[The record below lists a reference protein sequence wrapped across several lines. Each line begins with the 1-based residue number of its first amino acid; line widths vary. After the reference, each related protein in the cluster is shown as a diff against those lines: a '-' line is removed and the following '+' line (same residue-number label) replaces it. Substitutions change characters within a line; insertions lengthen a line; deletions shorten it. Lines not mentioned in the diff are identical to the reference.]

1 MNINSIIKEN
11 TAKALKALFGADVK
25 PQDVSINETRKE
37 FEGDATVL
45 VFPFVRVAKKKPEE
59 AGEMIGAYLLEN
71 VTEVTAFNVVKGF
84 LNLSISNAYWLNFF
98 KETTSHTSY
107 GKLDATGKN
116 IVLEYC
122 GPNTNKPLHLGHI
135 RNMLLGYATANLLE
149 AAGNEV
155 HKVNIYN
162 DRGIAICK
170 SMLAWQKFG
179 NGETPESTGMKGDH
193 FAGKYYVLFDQKH
206 KEQLLEIEAKIV
218 ENQKLLSNDE
228 EIDKEDS
235 TQLIMLAVIVSVL
248 IVAIVLFYKN
258 KEKEVSKEDK
268 TLLSLFF
275 ASLSIGAG
283 AGYLVNKKLEENKD
297 RLDLLEDDIK
307 ELKQNNTIKE
317 LINSNEIAEA
327 KRLFEKYPNAETSLK
342 DLDKDGK
349 KEFFAAQKKLNGLT
363 ELMQEAQE
371 MLRQWE
377 AGNKEVLSLWNKM
390 NNWVYEGFETT
401 FKNIGVEFEKHYKE
415 SDYYIKGKD
424 FVLEGVDKGIFHK
437 KDDGAVFVDLTDEG
451 LDEKILVRSDGT
463 SVYITQDMGIAQAR
477 YEDYKFDQMIYV
489 VGQEQD
495 YHFQVLKEVIKKLG
509 NDYSDSIMHFSYGM
523 VSLPEGKMKSREG
536 TVVDADDLIASMI
549 ETATEHTAEL
559 GKVDDLAQEEV
570 AELNRKI
577 ALAALKFFILK
588 VNPKKGVMFNPKES
602 IDFQGNTGPFIQY
615 TYTRIQSM
623 TRSNEYHYSKLNSSL
638 NLEDAEKDLIKELH
652 KLPLVIASAA
662 SNYDVS
668 ELTSYIYSIAKAYNK
683 MYAAVSIL
691 KAETEELK
699 NFRLCL
705 SDFTGKILKQN
716 LEILGIEVPDR
727 M

>member
-1 MNINSIIKEN
+1 MNINNIIKKN
-11 TAKALKALFGADVK
+11 TAKALKALFDADVK
-25 PQDVSINETRKE
+25 PEDVSINETRKE

-45 VFPFVRVAKKKPEE
+45 VFPFVRLAKKKPEE
-59 AGEMIGAYLLEN
+59 TGEMIGAYLLEN
-71 VTEVTAFNVVKGF
+71 VKEVTAYNVVKGF
-84 LNLSISNAYWLNFF
+84 LNLSICNAYWLDFF
-98 KETTSHTSY
+98 KTTSTQNSY
-107 GKLDATGKN
+107 GKLEDTGKK

-135 RNMLLGYATANLLE
+135 RNMLLGYATANLLS

-162 DRGIAICK
+162 DRGTNISK

-179 NGETPESTGMKGDH
+179 NNETPESTEMKGDH
-193 FAGKYYVLFDQKH
+193 FVGKYYVRYNTELQKQVEELVAQGMTK
-206 KEQLLEIEAKIV
+206 KEAEKAAPIV
-218 ENQKLLSNDE
+218 E
-228 EIDKEDS
+228 
-235 TQLIMLAVIVSVL
+235 
-248 IVAIVLFYKN
+248 
-258 KEKEVSKEDK
+258 EVS
-268 TLLSLFF
+268 
-275 ASLSIGAG
+275 
-283 AGYLVNKKLEENKD
+283 
-297 RLDLLEDDIK
+297 
-307 ELKQNNTIKE
+307 
-317 LINSNEIAEA
+317 
-327 KRLFEKYPNAETSLK
+327 
-342 DLDKDGK
+342 
-349 KEFFAAQKKLNGLT
+349 
-363 ELMQEAQE
+363 E
-371 MLRQWE
+371 MTVKWE
-377 AGNKEVLSLWNKM
+377 AGNEEVISLWNKM
-390 NNWVYEGFETT
+390 NNWVYDGFETT
-401 FKNIGVEFEKHYKE
+401 FNNIGVDFEKHYKE
-415 SDYYIKGKD
+415 SDYYIKGKN
-424 FVLEGVDKGIFHK
+424 FVLEGVEKGIFDK
-437 KDDGAVFVDLTDEG
+437 KEDGAVFVDLKDEG

-463 SVYITQDMGIAQAR
+463 SVYITQDMGIAEAR

-549 ETATEHTAEL
+549 ETAAENTKEL
-559 GKVDDLAQEEV
+559 GKVDDLSAEEV

-615 TYTRIQSM
+615 TYTRIKSM
-623 TRSNEYHYSKLNSSL
+623 TTSNAFDYSKVVFNIK
-638 NLEDAEKDLIKELH
+638 LENAEKDLIKELH

-668 ELTSYIYSIAKAYNK
+668 ELTSYIYNVAKAYNK

-691 KAETEELK
+691 KAETEALK

-705 SDFTGKILKQN
+705 SEFTGKVLKNN
-716 LEILGIEVPDR
+716 LEILGIEVPER